1 MPDPHFTHRE
11 MQSRLE
17 RIRRGMAHDGLDAL
31 LVTDPANVR
40 YATGFRGEPRTLLL
54 TADSAMLYTSFR
66 TLAWAKAQTS
76 AVELSTAEDPLTDIT
91 EQLKP
96 AGATT
101 VGVDRGLS
109 HTQLAAWQG
118 RFSDAELRP
127 RSTIERVR
135 RVKSGAELAL
145 MAESQHKNE
154 AVLAKVL
161 PRIKPGQTERQV
173 QGMILCAI
181 AEDDTL
187 DGYAFAPI
195 VAAGAN
201 AWEIHHLPDATP
213 LKHGDLIILDL
224 GVVYRGY
231 ASDMT
236 RTICLGR
243 PTDEMVS
250 VYGTVGRAQQA
261 ALDALVPGATTRQVD
276 AAARAVIHDAGLGR
290 GFTHGLGHSIG
301 LETHDPGLNLSP
313 KTEEVPLEPGM
324 VFTLEPGTYLEG
336 KFGVRTEDTVVVG
349 QNRPNNLAQWPS
361 KMTCLAV

>member
-1 MPDPHFTHRE
+1 MTDNLFSQDQ
-11 MQSRLE
+11 MLDRLA
-17 RIRRGMAHDGLDAL
+17 RIRAAMADDALDAL

-40 YATGFRGEPRTLLL
+40 YTTGFRGEPRTLLL
-54 TADSAMLYTSFR
+54 TDDSATLYTSFR

-76 AVELSTAEDPLTDIT
+76 TVELSTAQDPLAQIAG
-91 EQLKP
+91 QLAN
-96 AGATT
+96 AGSTV
-101 VGVDRGLS
+101 VGVDRWLS
-109 HTQLAAWQG
+109 HTQHAAWRG
-118 RFSDAELRP
+118 KFHGAELRP
-127 RSTIERVR
+127 TATIERVR
-135 RVKSGAELAL
+135 RVKSDAEVAR
-145 MAESQHKNE
+145 MAASQRKTE

-161 PRIKPGQTERQV
+161 PRIRPGQTERQV

-213 LKHGDLIILDL
+213 LKLGELIILDL

-236 RTICLGR
+236 RTVCLGE
-243 PTDEMVS
+243 PTDEMVA
-250 VYGTVGRAQQA
+250 VYDTVGRAQRT

-276 AAARAVIHDAGLGR
+276 AAARAVIDDAGLGR

-313 KTEEVPLEPGM
+313 KTEDVPLEPGM

-336 KFGVRTEDTVVVG
+336 KFGVRTEDMVVVG
-349 QNRPNNLAQWPS
+349 DDAPINLTHWPHE
-361 KMTCLAV
+361 MTRLAV